1 MNKIDLKTNTILYHK
16 MPHKPIDYS
25 KTIIYKIVC
34 KNPEIKHLYVGHTTD
49 ITTRKRLHKQDCL
62 RKCKKDRTNYVIIN
76 ENGGWENWEM
86 TPVEEFPCES
96 SIQARI
102 REEHWRLSL
111 NADMNSFR
119 CYRTEEDKVKDNK
132 ESNRLRTIRKHKD
145 DEYRLKCNDVHNKY
159 MREHRETINAR
170 EREKKK
176 DPEVRRRINE
186 RSRWTRWK
194 RNPYENVLYGSC
206 VFKELL
212 K

>member
-1 MNKIDLKTNTILYHK
+1 MI
-16 MPHKPIDYS
+16 
-25 KTIIYKIVC
+25 
-34 KNPEIKHLYVGHTTD
+34 
-49 ITTRKRLHKQDCL
+49 
-62 RKCKKDRTNYVIIN
+62 
-76 ENGGWENWEM
+76 
-86 TPVEEFPCES
+86 PVEEYSCENS
-96 SIQARI
+96 VQARI

-119 CYRTEEDKVKDNK
+119 CFRTEDDKVKYAK
-132 ESNRLRTIRKHKD
+132 EQNIKRTIRKHKD

-186 RSRWTRWK
+186 RSRWNRWK

-206 VFKELL
+206 VFKELF

>member
-1 MNKIDLKTNTILYHK
+1 
-16 MPHKPIDYS
+16 
-25 KTIIYKIVC
+25 
-34 KNPEIKHLYVGHTTD
+34 
-49 ITTRKRLHKQDCL
+49 
-62 RKCKKDRTNYVIIN
+62 
-76 ENGGWENWEM
+76 
-86 TPVEEFPCES
+86 
-96 SIQARI
+96 
-102 REEHWRLSL
+102 
-111 NADMNSFR
+111 
-119 CYRTEEDKVKDNK
+119 
-132 ESNRLRTIRKHKD
+132 
-145 DEYRLKCNDVHNKY
+145 